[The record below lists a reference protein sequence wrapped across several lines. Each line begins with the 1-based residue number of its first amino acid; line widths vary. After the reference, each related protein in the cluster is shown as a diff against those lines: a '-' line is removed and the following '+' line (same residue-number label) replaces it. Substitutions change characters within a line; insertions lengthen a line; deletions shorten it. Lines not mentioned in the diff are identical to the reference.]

1 MARRSLFVYSA
12 YMKLK
17 DITLY
22 EDSDILVIN
31 KPAGLMVHGDGRTK
45 EKTLADF
52 LIEEYPEMKEIGE
65 PWVSAPV
72 VPATDSL
79 QTTNYKLPA
88 TIYRPGIV
96 HRLDRETSGVLVIAK
111 NQEAFLSLK
120 DQFKN
125 RTTEKHYRAF
135 VWGFL
140 AESEGIIDKPIG
152 RSPSDFRRFLSG
164 HGARGEL
171 RDAVTEY
178 KVLKQF
184 VDASGEK
191 FSFLDISPKT
201 GRTHQIRVHM
211 KYLQR
216 PIACDK
222 LYAPKNPCALGFDR
236 VALHAYSLS
245 INLPKTKE
253 RMTFVAPLPVDFIN
267 AGAVA

>member
-1 MARRSLFVYSA
+1 MYSA

-17 DITLY
+17 DITIY

-52 LIEEYPEMKEIGE
+52 LLDEYPEIKEVGE
-65 PWVSAPV
+65 PWTPPNGEV
-72 VPATDSL
+72 L
-79 QTTNYKLPA
+79 
-88 TIYRPGIV
+88 YRPGIV

-140 AESEGIIDKPIG
+140 AEDSGIIDKPIG

-216 PIACDK
+216 PIVCDK

-245 INLPKTKE
+245 INMPKTGE
-253 RMTFVAPLPVDFIN
+253 GMTFVAPLPLDFIN